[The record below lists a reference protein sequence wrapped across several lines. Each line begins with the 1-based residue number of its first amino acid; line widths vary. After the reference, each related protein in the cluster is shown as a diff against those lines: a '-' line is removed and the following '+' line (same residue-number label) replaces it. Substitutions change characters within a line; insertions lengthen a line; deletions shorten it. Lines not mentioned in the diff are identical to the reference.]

1 MIGYQGTDMNRKTN
15 WTADEIAILT
25 REWELGTPSRVIGE
39 LIGRNRNM
47 VIGKAHRLKL
57 TSPNARKT
65 QPRESRRKQV
75 RDYPKEYARAKE
87 LELHYAMVK
96 NKGKRKPPMRIPKP
110 SALPGQNPIGLMEL
124 NKMKCRA
131 IVGEDNTIHR
141 LAVYCGDEVFPGKS
155 YCPTHYAMFTKDVK
169 VA

>member
-1 MIGYQGTDMNRKTN
+1 MKID

-25 REWELGTPSRVIGE
+25 REWELGRSSRVIGE
-39 LIGRNRNM
+39 LLGRNRNS

-57 TSPNARKT
+57 TSPNSRKAE
-65 QPRESRRKQV
+65 PREGRRVQI
-75 RDYPKEYARAKE
+75 RDYRKEYARAKE

-96 NKGKRKPPMRIPKP
+96 NKGKRKPPRSIPAP
-110 SALPGQNPIGLMEL
+110 HLVPGQNPIGLMEL
-124 NKMKCRA
+124 NKMTCKA
-131 IVGEDNTIHR
+131 VVGEDNTIHR

-155 YCPTHYAMFTKDVK
+155 YCPTHYALFVKDVK

>member
-1 MIGYQGTDMNRKTN
+1 MIGYQGTDMKID

-25 REWELGTPSRVIGE
+25 REWERGSFARVIGE
-39 LIGRNRNM
+39 LLGRNRNS
-47 VIGKAHRLKL
+47 VIGKAHRLGL
-57 TSPNARKT
+57 TSPNRRICE
-65 QPRESRRKQV
+65 PRPMGQKRKQV

-96 NKGKRKPPMRIPKP
+96 NKGKRKPPMRIPAP
-110 SALPGQNPIGLMEL
+110 HLVPGQNPIGLMEL
-124 NKMKCRA
+124 NKMTCKA
-131 IVGEDNTIHR
+131 VVGEDNTIHR

-155 YCPTHYAMFTKDVK
+155 YCPTHYALFVKDVK